1 MRTAALLPILA
12 ACGSPPAELHVC
24 DGSSDLRLAVRFD
37 APGPFAPGEAI
48 LYDNGASFLFVDGAC
63 HYAVKTGARWED
75 TAVGTADDAY
85 LIDRLSLDQLVSG
98 SYTGDIATAPT
109 LHIAF
114 EGAVIDCAAGCSGGD
129 VPDEIAQLDA
139 RAADLLQLSF
149 ATGALE
155 SHPQRVEVVA
165 EGVPPTPSF
174 TWPATL
180 DPATIALAPA
190 DAVGGT
196 ATLVTGADADALRDL
211 RHQVRD
217 TSPTPGAA
225 YVTVDTGPPQY
236 AVFLRDAL
244 PWEDASGV
252 VADPL

>member
-1 MRTAALLPILA
+1 VKRVALLALA
-12 ACGSPPAELHVC
+12 ACGNPPAETHVC

-48 LYDNGASFLFVDGAC
+48 LYDNGASFLFVDGTC
-63 HYAVKTGARWED
+63 DYAVKTGARWED
-75 TAVGTADDAY
+75 IAVGTADDAT
-85 LIDRLSLDQLVSG
+85 LIDRLRLDQLVSA
-98 SYTGDIATAPT
+98 SYTGDLADGPT
-109 LHIAF
+109 FHLAF
-114 EGAVIDCAAGCSGGD
+114 EGAVIDCAGGCSGGD

-139 RAADLLQLSF
+139 RAADLLQASY
-149 ATGALE
+149 AGGSLE
-155 SHPQRVEVVA
+155 AHPQRVEVVA

-174 TWPATL
+174 LWPASL

-190 DAVGGT
+190 DAIAGT
-196 ATLVTGADADALRDL
+196 ATLVTGADAAALRDL

-225 YVTVDTGPPQY
+225 FVTVDTGPPQY

-244 PWEDASGV
+244 PWEDASGL
-252 VADPL
+252 VADPP